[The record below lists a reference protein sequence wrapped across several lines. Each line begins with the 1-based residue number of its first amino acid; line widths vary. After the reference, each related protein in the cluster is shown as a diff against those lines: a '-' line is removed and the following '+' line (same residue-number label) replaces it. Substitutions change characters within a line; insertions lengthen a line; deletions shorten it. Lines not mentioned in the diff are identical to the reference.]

1 MLDPVYLDH
10 VSDDMIELYTELDQA
25 IVRDIVR
32 RLVKTGVITDTAR
45 WQILRAQDSGLLYDE
60 IIAEVAKISDTSA
73 AHVQA
78 MFEDAGIKAVQND
91 AAIYE
96 AAGKSPLPLKMSPA
110 AMGVLNAGLSKTNG
124 HLRNLT
130 MTTASQ
136 AQQAYIRA
144 ATLAEMQI
152 ESGAFDYAT
161 AIRNAVQSAAQEGAW
176 VSYPSGHRD
185 RLDVA
190 VRRAVLTGVG
200 QTTGQ
205 IGLAYAQDM
214 GCDLME
220 ITAHAGA
227 RPSHA
232 AWQGKLVSLSGR
244 TGYLS
249 LRDIGYNT
257 GPGFKGWNCRHD
269 WFPFFEGLSESAY
282 PRSEIAQMNNA
293 SVELDGKKIPL
304 YDATQ
309 KQREMERRIRATKR
323 ELAGLDE
330 GIKVAETDELRNALR
345 ADFNGASVR
354 LKKQEAA
361 LKEFLQKTGLQN
373 DSTRIQ
379 TRGFGRSQAQ
389 KSVHAVKRNK
399 ERQDYIKNIKPQS
412 PKVLAVENTKLKD
425 TVRYQSADKTSVI
438 PKGSELKQVHIIAGY
453 HSSTNLRV
461 AKQLSQKYGGEDW
474 KWEKKTGIIESEY
487 NTYEVHWYEY
497 DKKQY
502 DPKVKRVKRK

>member
-1 MLDPVYLDH
+1 
-10 VSDDMIELYTELDQA
+10 
-25 IVRDIVR
+25 
-32 RLVKTGVITDTAR
+32 
-45 WQILRAQDSGLLYDE
+45 
-60 IIAEVAKISDTSA
+60 
-73 AHVQA
+73 
-78 MFEDAGIKAVQND
+78 
-91 AAIYE
+91 
-96 AAGKSPLPLKMSPA
+96 
-110 AMGVLNAGLSKTNG
+110 
-124 HLRNLT
+124 
-130 MTTASQ
+130 
-136 AQQAYIRA
+136 
-144 ATLAEMQI
+144 
-152 ESGAFDYAT
+152 
-161 AIRNAVQSAAQEGAW
+161 
-176 VSYPSGHRD
+176 
-185 RLDVA
+185 
-190 VRRAVLTGVG
+190 
-200 QTTGQ
+200 
-205 IGLAYAQDM
+205 M

-257 GPGFKGWNCRHD
+257 GPGFKGWNCHHD

-282 PRSEIAQMNNA
+282 PRSEIEQMNNA

-373 DSTRIQ
+373 DSTRVQ

>member
-1 MLDPVYLDH
+1 
-10 VSDDMIELYTELDQA
+10 
-25 IVRDIVR
+25 
-32 RLVKTGVITDTAR
+32 
-45 WQILRAQDSGLLYDE
+45 
-60 IIAEVAKISDTSA
+60 
-73 AHVQA
+73 
-78 MFEDAGIKAVQND
+78 
-91 AAIYE
+91 
-96 AAGKSPLPLKMSPA
+96 
-110 AMGVLNAGLSKTNG
+110 
-124 HLRNLT
+124 

-282 PRSEIAQMNNA
+282 PRSEI
-293 SVELDGKKIPL
+293 
-304 YDATQ
+304 
-309 KQREMERRIRATKR
+309 
-323 ELAGLDE
+323 
-330 GIKVAETDELRNALR
+330 ETNE
-345 ADFNGASVR
+345 
-354 LKKQEAA
+354 
-361 LKEFLQKTGLQN
+361 
-373 DSTRIQ
+373 
-379 TRGFGRSQAQ
+379 
-389 KSVHAVKRNK
+389 
-399 ERQDYIKNIKPQS
+399 
-412 PKVLAVENTKLKD
+412 
-425 TVRYQSADKTSVI
+425 
-438 PKGSELKQVHIIAGY
+438 
-453 HSSTNLRV
+453 
-461 AKQLSQKYGGEDW
+461 
-474 KWEKKTGIIESEY
+474 
-487 NTYEVHWYEY
+487 
-497 DKKQY
+497 
-502 DPKVKRVKRK
+502 

>member
-1 MLDPVYLDH
+1 MLAPIYLDH
-10 VSDDMIELYTELDQA
+10 VSDEIVELYSELDQT

-32 RLVKTGVITDTAR
+32 RLVKTGTVTDTAR
-45 WQILRAQDSGLLYDE
+45 WQILRTQGSGLLYDE
-60 IIAEVAKISDTSA
+60 IIAEAAKISDASE
-73 AHVQA
+73 AHVRA
-78 MFEDAGIKAVQND
+78 LFDDAGVNAVQND
-91 AAIYE
+91 MAIYE
-96 AAGKSPLPLKMSPA
+96 AAGRSPMPLKMSPA
-110 AMGVLNAGLSKTNG
+110 AMGVLKAGLSKTNG

-205 IGLAYAQDM
+205 IALAYAQDM

-232 AWQGKLVSLSGR
+232 VWQGKLVSLSGR
-244 TGYLS
+244 KGFLS
-249 LRDIGYNT
+249 LSDIGYGT
-257 GPGFKGWNCRHD
+257 GAGFKGWNCRHD

-282 PRSEIAQMNNA
+282 PRSEIEQMNNA

-323 ELAGLDE
+323 ELAGFDE
-330 GIKVAETDELRNALR
+330 GIEAAETDELRNALR
-345 ADFNGASVR
+345 VDFNGASVR
-354 LKKQEAA
+354 LKKQEAI
-361 LKEFLQKTGLQN
+361 LKEFLRKTGLQN
-373 DSTRIQ
+373 DSTRVQ

-389 KSVHAVKRNK
+389 KAVHAVKRNK
-399 ERQDYIKNIKPQS
+399 ERQEYIKNIKPQS

-425 TVRYQSADKTSVI
+425 TVRYQSADNTGII

>member
-1 MLDPVYLDH
+1 MLDPIYLDH
-10 VSDDMIELYTELDQA
+10 VSDEIVELYSQLDQT

-32 RLVKTGVITDTAR
+32 RLVKTGTVTDTAR

-60 IIAEVAKISDTSA
+60 IIAEAAKISDASE
-73 AHVQA
+73 AHVRA
-78 MFEDAGIKAVQND
+78 LFEDAGIRAVQND

-96 AAGKSPLPLKMSPA
+96 AAGRTPMPIKMSPA

-124 HLRNLT
+124 YLRNLT
-130 MTTASQ
+130 MTTANQ

-161 AIRNAVQSAAQEGAW
+161 AIRNAVQAAAQEGAW

-190 VRRAVLTGVG
+190 VRRATLTGVG

-232 AWQGKLVSLSGR
+232 GWQGKLVSLSGR

-249 LRDIGYNT
+249 LRDIGYGT
-257 GPGFKGWNCRHD
+257 GQGFKGWNCRHD
-269 WFPFFEGLSESAY
+269 WFPFFEGLSGSVY
-282 PRSEIAQMNNA
+282 PRGEIERMNNA
-293 SVELDGKKIPL
+293 SVTIDGKNIPL
-304 YDATQ
+304 YEATQ

-323 ELAGLDE
+323 ELAGIDE
-330 GIKVAETDELRNALR
+330 GIRAAETDELRNALR
-345 ADFNGASVR
+345 ADFNGSSVR

-361 LKEFLQKTGLQN
+361 LKEFLRKAGLDK
-373 DSTRIQ
+373 DSARVQ
-379 TRGFGRSQAQ
+379 TCGFGRSQAQ
-389 KSVHAVKRNK
+389 KAVQAAKRNS
-399 ERQDYIKNIKPQS
+399 ERQAYIKNIKPQS
-412 PKVLAVENTKLKD
+412 PKVLSAENAKLAN
-425 TVRYQSADKTSVI
+425 TLSYQAADKMGIVPS
-438 PKGSELKQVHIIAGY
+438 GSELKQVHIIAGY
-453 HSSTNLRV
+453 RSSTDLRA
-461 AKQLSQKYGGEDW
+461 AKQLARKYGGEDW

-502 DPKVKRVKRK
+502 DPKVKRVKSK

>member
-257 GPGFKGWNCRHD
+257 GPGFKGWNCHHD

-282 PRSEIAQMNNA
+282 PRSEIEQMNNA

-373 DSTRIQ
+373 DSTRVQ

-389 KSVHAVKRNK
+389 KAVAADKKIRSFSNDLNGVK
-399 ERQDYIKNIKPQS
+399 TPAGVTVSGTTMHFGERAVARGLSGKDIRDALTSPLRIGKIKVDSKGRKSLELTGEKARVQINPDDGSLITVWKTS
-412 PKVLAVENTKLKD
+412 EKLKH
-425 TVRYQSADKTSVI
+425 RL
-438 PKGSELKQVHIIAGY
+438 KGEGK
-453 HSSTNLRV
+453 
-461 AKQLSQKYGGEDW
+461 
-474 KWEKKTGIIESEY
+474 
-487 NTYEVHWYEY
+487 
-497 DKKQY
+497 
-502 DPKVKRVKRK
+502 